1 MEAISITEEDRIL
14 EILNSEG
21 LVKFKNI
28 LSEVEFNTMKDDVLR
43 LLSPATQDA
52 RNCILP
58 SESANFIGHT
68 MFVKNAIKAYTN
80 KNVLNIGEQFCN
92 SKVHLANHRIYQ
104 NIATK
109 KEPQH
114 WHKDNKVDFMKDG
127 KLITDMVSD
136 DKGLI
141 MIYYLEDV
149 NEGGTEFIMGSQ
161 DKLNTKESFSDSEVR
176 KLGSV
181 ISMNGSKAGEGVLYD
196 YRMIHRA
203 GPTYKSGH
211 SRLSLFSQM
220 SSNKMPAGE
229 PIALRTSDLGHLSEQ
244 AEAFLN
250 YGVQSTSANWP
261 LIRVGKK
268 SIFKRIIQKV
278 KRSFKS

>member
-14 EILNSEG
+14 EILNSDG
-21 LVKFKNI
+21 LVKFKDI
-28 LSEVEFNTMKDDVLR
+28 LSEADVNSMKDDVLR
-43 LLSPATQDA
+43 LLSPATKDA
-52 RNCILP
+52 RNCIIA

-80 KNVLNIGEQFCN
+80 QHVLSIGEKFCN
-92 SKVHLANHRIYQ
+92 NQIHLANHRIYQ
-104 NIATK
+104 NIKTK

-114 WHKDNKVDFMKDG
+114 WHKDNKVDFIKDG
-127 KLITDMVSD
+127 KLITDMISD

-149 NEGGTEFIMGSQ
+149 NEGGTEFILGSQ
-161 DKLNTKESFSDSEVR
+161 DKFNIQQSFSDSEVR
-176 KLGSV
+176 KLGDV
-181 ISMNGSKAGEGVLYD
+181 FSMNGSKAGEGVLYD

-203 GPTYKSGH
+203 GPVYKSGH

-220 SSNKMPAGE
+220 SSSKMPAGE
-229 PIALRTSDLGHLSEQ
+229 PIAVRTSDLGHLSEQ